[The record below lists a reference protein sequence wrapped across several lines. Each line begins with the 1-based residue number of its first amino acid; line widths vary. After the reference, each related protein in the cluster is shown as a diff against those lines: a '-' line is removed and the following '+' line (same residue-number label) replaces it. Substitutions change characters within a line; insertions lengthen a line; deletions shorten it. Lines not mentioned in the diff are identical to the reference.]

1 MAGCVMEPAQAGQT
15 VSNRRTIIFA
25 NERNYLGTQQTL
37 MAVQFPRNYA
47 PSVRHGMCY
56 HLELGN
62 RFPDEEFQLCPKDPH
77 GSRCSQ
83 NDLVFRTLPLYQP
96 RQTADGWAQ
105 PQLFSGQ

>member
-1 MAGCVMEPAQAGQT
+1 MEPAQAGQT
-15 VSNRRTIIFA
+15 VTNRRTIIFA
-25 NERNYLGTQQTL
+25 NERNYLGAQQTL

-47 PSVRHGMCY
+47 PGVRHGMCY
-56 HLELGN
+56 YLELGS

-77 GSRCSQ
+77 GSKCSQ
-83 NDLVFRTLPLYQP
+83 NELVFRNLPLYQP